1 MAANGFETRIKVQQ
15 IIQNQ
20 LPEFI
25 LEESPK
31 LSSFLKQYYI
41 SQEYQGG
48 SVDLA
53 DNLDQYIKLDNL
65 TPEVIVGFTTLTSNI
80 GVDDSTIYVD
90 STKGF
95 PQRYGLFK
103 IDDEIITYTEITENS
118 FTGCIRGFSAI
129 TNLHEDLNNEELVFE
144 TSKSSEHRSGS
155 KITNLSVLFLQE
167 FYKKI
172 KYSLTP
178 GLEDTDFTSNLN
190 VGNFIKESKSLYASK
205 GTEES
210 FRILFN
216 VLFGITP
223 KVINLDQYLIK
234 TSGSTYLRREVALA
248 ERISGNPLNL
258 IGQTIKK
265 RGDDKTSAAISEVEI
280 VTRNGKNYYKLLIFV
295 GYDDSTSFITGN
307 FNITPSTRVL
317 EEIEIGSTIV
327 TVDSTIGFPESGS
340 LIFNDSNTGLEIEIF
355 YTTKSVNQF
364 FGCYTGSSDTIEVS
378 IPTTTTLRTSGVYYG
393 YENGDLS
400 KEVELRVTGVLSN
413 LIVSEDFQ
421 YDFVPGDQIYVNY
434 LGDLIKF
441 SNSRTYKEIVAN
453 SFIYNTRSRYQIET
467 FSVSGNTLTT
477 KSEIDKVSLKVGDNI
492 EILLRNSENIVSGY
506 SDVEVVDIVN
516 KTITINASV
525 NLDPSQKYD
534 IRRNLKKASSSIIPL
549 QFSPNVL
556 CDVQNTYSEGE
567 EYLYMASNSL
577 PEYQINSSIFK
588 YNVQDFPISGYNEEL
603 GKSSI
608 IQFSSEISF
617 VTGDRVY
624 YQCSQNPIDGL
635 QNESSYFIE
644 VLPSNTEIRLY
655 TSRSFV
661 GTEEYILLG
670 DYTRGLPE
678 GQHTFVLYEQREAII
693 SPQKILR
700 KIKISPDN
708 GNTQKFEVVPGPL
721 GTLVNGVELLS
732 YKTNDK
738 IYYGPIEKVQV
749 LNGGENF
756 DVINPP
762 LLEVSYGDAKVQ
774 PVVSGSVEKV
784 FVDPQD
790 FDVDVA
796 VSVSLIGGN
805 GSGASF
811 QPVIRVSSRELSF
824 DGREFSIGGGVD
836 IDSETITFYTNHSII
851 DGQVLIYNSNNNQ
864 PLGISSIFQ
873 GSNSI
878 QNTSLVNNAAYYA
891 KVVNDK
897 TIRLHTSY
905 IDVFSGINTVG
916 FTTANTTGVHKFRTD
931 PKKSLSE
938 IRVLDGGSGYQNKK
952 LIVKNSGISTQ
963 NYSINFTN
971 HGFSDGDLIEYNYQL
986 SPISG
991 LSTSNR
997 YYILKVDDNSFRL
1010 CDAGIG
1016 GTITSNYDREN
1027 YVKITSTGSGYQYFS
1042 YPPITMV
1049 VTYASLGIGTTAYRG
1064 EINATPVVKGSI
1076 TDVYVYENGSD
1087 YGSTILNVN
1096 RTPSIVVKNGSFGQ
1110 LRPLIINGQIISVQV
1125 QYGGNNYY
1133 SVPDLIVSGD
1143 GIGATLRAIIQD
1155 GRIVDVVV
1163 INSGFGYS
1171 QENTT
1176 IIVKSAGS
1184 NSKFDLKVRSLTVN
1198 SSYKYGNQEPLY
1210 RSPSSE
1216 ILLSSNSNLQYYVGG
1231 YYQDLIDYFSDNG
1244 SEHSPIIGWA
1254 YDGNPIYGPYGYENP
1269 NDSNST
1275 PKLLQ
1280 SGYSQI
1286 QVENRPNGF
1295 SSGFFVEDFAY
1306 TGAGDLDE
1314 YNGRFCKTP
1323 EFPNGTYAYFATV
1336 EQNPSGNYVGK
1347 FPYFVGEYYRSRFI
1361 PTEVLLN
1368 QSFDFNQ
1375 SGILRNTHP
1384 YKVGD
1389 KFADN
1394 DFIIESNELVNQ
1406 KTVVESVFSGS
1417 IESFDIVS
1425 PGNNYNV
1432 GDELS
1437 FAVSGSKNDLVVG
1450 VTEIKGKEI
1459 SSIQSSTSTY
1469 NNSILTWENGS
1480 TIKITIKPNHDL
1492 IDGDRIS
1499 VSGVSTSL
1507 STLSGIYR
1515 VGVETYTATLSQ
1527 DLGNYGITGEVTDIF
1542 VSGVPSNVS
1551 IGSSIKIE
1559 NEIFTILNVYNGLLR
1574 VKRYI
1579 FSPGS
1584 SSHFAS
1590 TPIYFLP
1597 DSVSISKKTDRF
1609 NSQVDKKIFFNPTS
1623 SVGIGTSVGITINKN
1638 FTIGDIQYSV
1648 PIPTQSLYLPNHP
1661 FKTNEQVLISKP
1673 IGSADIFYS
1682 NDSTG
1687 SFVFGLFGSSNSV
1700 NVYIINKSKD
1710 FVGIST
1716 SINLTSSGGIFF
1728 ISDGDDNDQYSIE
1741 TTYYQEKASVVKN
1754 KATISLASNHSLIEG
1769 DSVSLSVKPNS
1780 FVGIGTSNS
1789 VKIKYNQVS
1798 DLLLV
1803 NPIEFGSANV
1813 NTNNNTI
1820 TLLSHGFESGDK
1832 VYYSSGGS
1840 SASGLFDGFVYFVRK
1855 IDNDT
1860 LNLCESYPDSISST
1874 AEVINISTTGG
1885 NSQELSLINPEIK
1898 VVKNNNLVFNLSDP
1912 SLSGYKFNIYY
1923 DESFGKQFVS
1933 VGSTNNFI
1941 VTGVGTAGISTDASL
1956 SIRYQNTLPER
1967 LFYNVE
1973 KGGYISTSD
1982 KDVINGSQ
1990 ITFIDSE
1997 YFGTYNIYGIS
2008 STTFDISLIDYP
2020 ENVLYTQDNCDI
2032 LEYSTKSLNASGGVS
2047 KIKIISS
2054 SEYKEIPK
2062 FTGNK
2067 KTVNG
2072 IGAYLVAKSNEIGKI
2087 KNVRIISGGFD
2098 YASDKTLRPSALFP
2112 QVASIKSSNT
2122 IERVNVEFG
2131 GNNYITPPDIVI
2143 IDSETRKLI
2152 NAGDLRSKLR
2162 GSTIESVDVVTSPS
2176 GLPSIPVDIKAVN
2189 NSNGISINLIQSSS
2203 SGLVTCILSTPISGF
2218 STDPF
2223 SIGDLIWVENI
2234 EKSGA
2239 DGTGF
2244 NSSDYGYRFFTVTN
2258 YYSNSNPGRIEYS
2271 IAGLTTNPGIAKTV
2285 QDGYATI
2292 VKSDN
2297 YPVFESVQ
2305 KHVDFFVGEKVS
2317 TDKGFGYENR
2327 DLVVAASNENFV
2339 RLIGNY
2345 ELSKEEKIRGDESFN
2360 VATIN
2365 EVKNT
2370 KGSFSVESTKK
2381 ENIGWSDETGK
2392 LSEDSQVLADNDY
2405 YQNLSYTVKSSKEW
2419 NDIVTP
2425 VNRLVHSSGLK
2436 NFSDTEILNS
2446 VAFSIDIDQ
2455 ELKNSETTII
2465 NDFIDERRVD
2475 TINNFELVTDT
2486 DINVAANTLSSKF
2499 IRFDNLKLSDYFE
2512 VRSNRVLTIDDIS
2525 QEFSSLEDAN
2535 SDFSNVYNMNESFRF
2550 NRFLIQTIG
2559 TNESNE
2565 RKVEISEVVTL
2576 NDDLNVFTLNKGNL
2590 STEDI
2595 SMGDYYGDIDELEK
2609 ILYLKFDVNDRFNL
2623 NHSIKIIN
2631 TEYKNNFP
2639 TGVDEFSVGFVKL
2652 FSTKNIVSVG
2662 STTNILSLPS
2672 SDFKSFYANIAIT
2685 CSSLSDMN
2693 YVELYVNHDD
2703 SNTYYS
2709 ELYFDS
2715 KDSESSQKFIGTFT
2729 SYLSGGVF
2737 YLDFHNS
2744 FEDTVQV
2751 VGKIIGFGSTSS
2763 GPGTYR
2769 FKLAGQSDGSE
2780 RTVIYESNYT
2790 SVSGVNTSTVLSINK
2805 DLFSSIKSTV
2815 KVSVGNSSAL
2825 HQVLLVHDG
2834 DNIFTTQYPFLS
2846 TNDTLGIGTFGA
2858 EYSGSNII
2866 LKFYSDLD
2874 PSSDI
2879 EISSFNEEFY
2889 QVLDEINVSPV
2900 LEYGSVSDK
2909 VLVTNIFGINLD
2921 DINKKDFSLFYE
2933 NTPIFMKTVD
2943 PSDTNVLDRSN
2954 GIFYVP
2960 NHFFST
2966 GEELIYRA
2974 ESTFIGVAGSA
2985 MGIGATSDHL
2995 GITTD
3000 RLPSKVYAIKINNDQ
3015 FRISTRKDFVDIGIG
3030 VTFTDI
3036 GTGNAHQFE
3045 MFKKNEK
3052 SLITINNLVQY
3063 PLAYTDLGFT
3073 LSENIGIANTVFS
3086 LSGISSVNPK
3096 DLLRIDDEYMLITN
3110 VGFGTSS
3117 IGPITFNGD
3126 FPLVEVDRGVVGSA
3140 VTDHASLSSA
3150 RIYRGSYNIV
3160 RNKIYFTDPPRGGG
3174 FYITDKDD
3182 SNLTRERAKFAGRVF
3197 LKKDYT
3203 SNQVYDNISEKFT
3216 GIGATYTLTTQ
3227 GINTVGLGTSGG
3239 NGVLFINNVFQA
3251 PTTENNSN
3259 NNFAII
3265 EVVSVS
3271 GITSVIFSGI
3281 TDDNGDLVISEYDVN
3296 ENQLPRGGMIV
3307 SLGSTIGVG
3316 YAPLVG
3322 AYTTSILNGSG
3333 TIIGFGTDINYGS
3346 GYRSPVSIAVTD
3358 LNHTGTEA
3366 SITAVVGAGGTLSF
3380 NIVDGGSGYV
3390 SPIILIP
3397 PPNYENLEVEGTF
3410 RVGIGSTTETGIG
3423 LLMNVEVGV
3432 SDRDPIPLSGKNS
3445 DGARLIRENKLLIAE
3460 DSVGRM
3466 LDAYPGFSVPGG
3478 NQNCID
3484 DIVIVL
3490 ESIAYNLEYGGNNK
3504 VYESGKIYI
3513 DNGYLVGEEE
3523 ESVFAYL
3530 QARDLAIKAIRNQ
3543 PIGITTS
3550 ATIGITTTVITG
3562 IDTSVTNIGKQ
3573 IRYLPNIIDYNTSI
3587 TDVGIGSIIINKP
3600 SLNLVS
3606 ITTSITLSE
3615 YSVLPQFFDYSIE
3628 GDISGTSGIYEPADC
3643 ADVASAIGSF
3653 VGIVTNAI
3661 TFGTLPT
3668 NKVGVAAS
3676 VFEITGFK
3684 IKRPGYGFRRGD
3696 RITPVG
3702 LVTAKELSSP
3712 IIPFELTVVD
3722 IFNDSF
3728 GAWQFGEL
3736 NYIDSIRNYQDG
3748 QRTRFPLFFNGQL
3761 ISFETNQQDQDS
3773 QLIDFDPLLI
3783 IFINGILQEPKISYQ
3798 FSGGTSFTFTTPPK
3812 SDDVVSVFFYVG
3824 TSGEDSFRVDV
3835 IETIKPGDDIQIL
3848 SSNAQLQN
3856 TKSQDTRTII
3866 DIVASDRIET
3876 NLYSGDGIDPNR
3888 LRPASWTKQKKD
3900 LFINNTVIYKSR
3912 DSIETQIYPTSKIIK
3927 DFSSTSTELFVDNS
3941 NFFNYEGENPT
3952 SFGMI
3957 IIDEYTD
3964 PVSAAITAIV
3974 SAAGTIQSLVI
3985 SDPGNGYD
3993 DLSTTIKIS
4002 APQRIGVGI
4011 GTTATANVSVS
4022 NGQIVST
4029 QIINPGF
4036 GYTFT
4041 SPPQIILSLPS
4052 PSIEIVSDSLLV
4064 NGFDG
4069 VITSISTCPGIGV
4082 PLALQFTLE
4091 RNPLS
4096 FPSLQVGYPLYI
4108 TDTNVGN
4115 GLVTVDT
4122 DDTSVVGIGTTCL
4135 DNIYYIHAFDSTTG
4149 IVTCNIRSDSNIVGI
4164 VTTGSFNYPVGR
4176 FSWGRIFGFERS
4188 LNPISISVSGKTVTS
4203 GLSTYPTVQRRQF
4216 GLRST
4221 GALKKQVNGI

>member
-48 SVDLA
+48 PVDLA

-65 TPEVIVGFTTLTSNI
+65 TPEVIVGFTTLTSNV
-80 GVDDSTIYVD
+80 GLDDTTINVD

-95 PQRYGLFK
+95 PHRYGLFK
-103 IDDEIITYTEITENS
+103 IGDEIITYTGLTENS
-118 FTGCIRGFSAI
+118 FIGCIRGFSAI
-129 TNLHEDLNNEELVFE
+129 TNLHEDLNSEELVFE
-144 TSKSSEHRSGS
+144 TSKRSTHRSGS
-155 KITNLSVLFLQE
+155 EITNLSVLFLQE

-178 GLEDTDFTSNLN
+178 GLEDTEFIPNLN
-190 VGNFIKESKSLYASK
+190 VGNFIKESKSFYRSK

-223 KVINLDQYLIK
+223 KVINLEQYLIK
-234 TSGSTYLRREVALA
+234 TSGSSYIRREVGLA

-258 IGQTIKK
+258 IGQTIRK

-280 VTRNGKNYYKLLIFV
+280 VTRGGKNYYKLLIFV
-295 GYDDSTSFITGN
+295 GYDDASSFITGN
-307 FNITPSTRVL
+307 FNITPSTRSM
-317 EEIEIGSTIV
+317 EKIEIGSTIV
-327 TVDSTIGFPESGS
+327 TVDSTIGFPENGS
-340 LIFNDSNTGLEIEIF
+340 LIFNDPNSGLEIEIF
-355 YTTKSVNQF
+355 YTDKSVNQF
-364 FGCYTGSSDTIEVS
+364 FGCYTEGNNTIQS
-378 IPTTTTLRTSGVYYG
+378 NIPTASTLRTTEVYYG
-393 YENGDLS
+393 YENGDLG
-400 KEVELRVTGVLSN
+400 KEVELRITGVLSN

-421 YDFVPGDQIYVNY
+421 YDFIPGDEIYVNY

-441 SNSRTYKEIVAN
+441 SNNRTYKEILAN
-453 SFIYNTRSRYQIET
+453 SFIYNTRSRYQIDT
-467 FSVSGNTLTT
+467 FSVSGNTITT
-477 KSEIDKVSLKVGDNI
+477 KSEIDRVSLKKGDHI

-506 SDVEVVDIVN
+506 SDVEIINIVN
-516 KTITINASV
+516 KTITINAAV
-525 NLDPSQKYD
+525 NLDQSQKYD
-534 IRRNLKKASSSIIPL
+534 LRRNLKKASSSL
-549 QFSPNVL
+549 VDLEFSPNVL
-556 CDVQNTYSEGE
+556 CDVQNTYSEDE
-567 EYLYMASNSL
+567 EYLYVASNSL

-588 YNVQDFPISGYNEEL
+588 YIVQSLPISGYNEEI

-608 IQFSSEISF
+608 VQFPSEISF

-624 YQCSQNPIDGL
+624 YQCSQDPIDGL
-635 QNESSYFIE
+635 QNETSYFVE
-644 VLPSNTEIRLY
+644 VLSSNTEIRLY

-661 GTEEYILLG
+661 GTEQYILLG

-700 KIKISPDN
+700 KIRIKPDN
-708 GNTQKFEVVPGPL
+708 GNIQKSEVVPGPL
-721 GTLVNGVELLS
+721 GTLINGVELLS

-738 IYYGPIEKVQV
+738 IYYGPIKNVEV

-756 DVINPP
+756 DVVNPP

-774 PVVSGSVEKV
+774 PVLSGSVERV

-796 VSVSLIGGN
+796 VSVSLNGGN

-836 IDSETITFYTNHSII
+836 IDSETITFYNNHSLI
-851 DGQVLIYNSNNNQ
+851 DGQALLYNSNNNQ

-878 QNTSLVNNAAYYA
+878 QSETLVNNATYYS
-891 KVVNDK
+891 KVINDK

-905 IDVFSGINTVG
+905 IDSFSGINTVG
-916 FTTANTTGVHKFRTD
+916 FTTANTTGVHKFRTE

-938 IRVLDGGSGYQNKK
+938 IRVLNGGGGYQNRK
-952 LIVKNSGISTQ
+952 LVVKNSGISTQ
-963 NYSINFTN
+963 NYSINFIN
-971 HGFSDGDLIEYNYQL
+971 HGFSNGDLVEYNYQT
-986 SPISG
+986 SSIVG
-991 LSTSNR
+991 LSTISK
-997 YYILKVDDNSFRL
+997 YYVLKIDDNSFRL
-1010 CDAGIG
+1010 CDAGIA
-1016 GTITSNYDREN
+1016 GTITSNYNREN
-1027 YVKITSTGSGYQYFS
+1027 YAKITSTGSGYQYFS
-1042 YPPITMV
+1042 YPSITMT

-1076 TDVYVYENGSD
+1076 TDVYVYEKGSD

-1096 RTPSIVVKNGSFGQ
+1096 RTPSVVVKNGSFGQ
-1110 LRPLIINGQIISVQV
+1110 VKPLIINGQIISAQV

-1143 GIGATLRAIIQD
+1143 GVGAILRAVVQD
-1155 GRIVDVVV
+1155 GKIINVIVV
-1163 INSGFGYS
+1163 NPGFGYS
-1171 QENTT
+1171 QESTS
-1176 IIVKSAGS
+1176 IIVKPSGS
-1184 NSKFDLKVRSLTVN
+1184 NSKFDVQIRSLTLN

-1210 RSPSSE
+1210 RAPSSE
-1216 ILLSSNSNLQYYVGG
+1216 ILLSSNSNLQYYIGG
-1231 YYQDLIDYFSDNG
+1231 YYQDLINYFNDNG

-1254 YDGNPIYGPYGYENP
+1254 YDGNPIYGSYGYEDP

-1286 QVENRPNGF
+1286 QVENRPNAF
-1295 SSGFFVEDFAY
+1295 SSGFFVEDFVY
-1306 TGAGDLDE
+1306 TGVGDLDE

-1347 FPYFVGEYYRSRFI
+1347 FPYFVGEYYRSRFEPI
-1361 PTEVLLN
+1361 EILLN
-1368 QSFDFNQ
+1368 QSFDFNN

-1389 KFADN
+1389 QFADN
-1394 DFIIESNELVNQ
+1394 DFIVESNELVNQ

-1425 PGNNYNV
+1425 SGNDYKV

-1437 FAVSGSKNDLVVG
+1437 FAVSGSENDLIVG
-1450 VTEIKGKEI
+1450 ITETKGKEI
-1459 SSIQSSTSTY
+1459 SSIQSSTSLY

-1480 TIKITIKPNHDL
+1480 TIRITINPNHDL
-1492 IDGDRIS
+1492 IDGDRIT

-1507 STLSGIYR
+1507 SGLSGIYR

-1527 DLGNYGITGEVTDIF
+1527 DLDNYGITGEVTDIF

-1551 IGSSIKIE
+1551 IGSSIQIQ

-1574 VKRYI
+1574 VKRYA

-1597 DSVSISKKTDRF
+1597 DSITISKKIDRF
-1609 NSQVDKKIFFNPTS
+1609 NSQSNKKIFFNPTS
-1623 SVGIGTSVGITINKN
+1623 SVGIGTSVGITVNKN
-1638 FTIGDIQYSV
+1638 FTIGDVQYSV
-1648 PIPTQSLYLPNHP
+1648 PIPTQSIYLPSHP
-1661 FKTNEQVLISKP
+1661 FKTNEQVVISKP
-1673 IGSADIFYS
+1673 SGSTDIFYS

-1687 SFVFGLFGSSNSV
+1687 AFVFGLFGSSNTA

-1710 FVGIST
+1710 FVGVGT
-1716 SINLTSSGGIFF
+1716 SIGQTSSGGIFF
-1728 ISDGDDNDQYSIE
+1728 MSDGDDNDQYAIE
-1741 TTYYQEKASVVKN
+1741 TKYYQEKANITKN

-1769 DSVSLSVKPNS
+1769 DSVSLTVKPNS
-1780 FVGIGTSNS
+1780 SVGIGTSNS
-1789 VKIKYNQVS
+1789 VRIKYNQ
-1798 DLLLV
+1798 DKGLLLV
-1803 NPIEFGSANV
+1803 NSIEFESGNV
-1813 NTNNNTI
+1813 NTTNNTI
-1820 TLLSHGFESGDK
+1820 ELFSHGLESGNK
-1832 VYYSSGGS
+1832 VYYASGGS
-1840 SASGLFDGFVYFVRK
+1840 AANGLIDGFVYFVRK
-1855 IDNDT
+1855 VDNNT
-1860 LNLCESYPDSISST
+1860 INLCESYPDSISST
-1874 AEVINISTTGG
+1874 AEVVNISTTGG
-1885 NSQELSLINPEIK
+1885 NSQELSSINPEIK
-1898 VVKNNNLVFNLSDP
+1898 VVKNNNLVFDVSDS

-1933 VGSTNNFI
+1933 TGSTSNFI
-1941 VTGVGTAGISTDASL
+1941 VTGVGTAGISTNASL

-1982 KDVINGSQ
+1982 KDVLNGSQ
-1990 ITFIDSE
+1990 ITFIESE
-1997 YFGTYNIYGIS
+1997 YSGTYNIYGIS
-2008 STTFDISLIDYP
+2008 STTFDISLIDHP
-2020 ENVLYTQDNCDI
+2020 ENTLYTQDNCDI
-2032 LEYSTKSLNASGGVS
+2032 LEYSTKSLSDSGGVS
-2047 KIKIISS
+2047 RIKIISS
-2054 SEYKEIPK
+2054 SDYKEIPK

-2067 KTVNG
+2067 KTVDG
-2072 IGAYLVAKSNEIGKI
+2072 IGAYLVAKSNNIGKV
-2087 KNVRIISGGFD
+2087 KNVRIINGGFD

-2112 QVASIKSSNT
+2112 QVLSIKSSNS

-2131 GNNYITPPDIVI
+2131 GNNYITPPDVVI
-2143 IDSETRKLI
+2143 IDSETREPILS
-2152 NAGDLRSKLR
+2152 GDLKSKLR
-2162 GSTIESVDVVTSPS
+2162 GSTVESVDVITSPS
-2176 GLPSIPVDIKAVN
+2176 GLPSIPVDIKVVN

-2223 SIGDLIWVENI
+2223 SSGDLIWVENI
-2234 EKSGA
+2234 EKSAA

-2244 NSSDYGYRFFTVTN
+2244 NSSDYGYKFFTVTN
-2258 YYSNSNPGRIEYS
+2258 YYSNSNPGRLEYS

-2285 QDGYATI
+2285 QDGYATV

-2297 YPVFESVQ
+2297 YPVFESIQ

-2327 DLVVAASNENFV
+2327 DLVVSSSNENFV
-2339 RLIGNY
+2339 RLVGNY
-2345 ELSKEEKIRGDESFN
+2345 ELTPEEKIRGDESFN

-2370 KGSFSVESTKK
+2370 KGSFDIQSTKRT
-2381 ENIGWSDETGK
+2381 NIGWDDETGK

-2405 YQNLSYTVKSSKEW
+2405 YQNLSYSVKSPKEW
-2419 NDIVTP
+2419 DTIVTP

-2436 NFSDTEILNS
+2436 NFSDTEILKS
-2446 VAFSIDIDQ
+2446 TSFSLEQ
-2455 ELKNSETTII
+2455 EPKDSETILI

-2486 DINVAANTLSSKF
+2486 DINVAANPLSSKF
-2499 IRFDNLKLSDYFE
+2499 IRFDNLRLSDYFE
-2512 VRSNRVLTIDDIS
+2512 VRSNRVLIIDDIS
-2525 QEFSSLEDAN
+2525 DEFSSLEDDNA
-2535 SDFSNVYNMNESFRF
+2535 DFNNVYVMNGSLRF

-2565 RKVEISEVVTL
+2565 RKVELSEIVTL
-2576 NDDLNVFTLNKGNL
+2576 NDDINVFTLNKGNL
-2590 STEDI
+2590 FTEDT
-2595 SMGDYYGDIDELEK
+2595 SMGDYYGDIDELANV
-2609 ILYLKFDVNDRFNL
+2609 LYLRFDVNDIYNL

-2631 TEYKNNFP
+2631 TEYKNNLP
-2639 TGVDEFSVGFVKL
+2639 IGNDEVSVGFIKL
-2652 FSTKNIVSVG
+2652 ISTKNIVSIG
-2662 STTNILSLPS
+2662 NTTNILSLPS
-2672 SDFKSFYANIAIT
+2672 SQFDSFYANLSIT
-2685 CSSLSDMN
+2685 CSSLSNMN

-2715 KDSESSQKFIGTFT
+2715 KDGQDSQKFIGTFT
-2729 SYLSGGVF
+2729 SYLSGGVLH
-2737 YLDFHNS
+2737 LDFYNS
-2744 FEDTVQV
+2744 FEDTVQI
-2751 VGKIIGFGSTSS
+2751 VGKTVGFGSTSS
-2763 GPGTYR
+2763 GSGTYR
-2769 FKLAGQSDGSE
+2769 FKLPGQSDGSE
-2780 RTVIYESNYT
+2780 RTVVYKSNST
-2790 SVSGVNTSTVLSINK
+2790 NVSGVNTANVFSVNK
-2805 DLFSSIKSTV
+2805 DLFSSLKSTI
-2815 KVSVGNSSAL
+2815 KVSVGSSSAL

-2866 LKFYSDLD
+2866 LKFYSDLS
-2874 PSSDI
+2874 PSSNI
-2879 EISSFNEEFY
+2879 EISSLNEEFY
-2889 QVLDEINVSPV
+2889 QDLDEINTPPV

-2909 VLVTNIFGINLD
+2909 ILATNVFGLNLD
-2921 DINKKDFSLFYE
+2921 DINRKDFSLFYE

-2943 PSDTNVLDRSN
+2943 PSDTSVLDRSN

-2974 ESTFIGVAGSA
+2974 ESTFIGVAGSS
-2985 MGIGATSDHL
+2985 MGIGSTSDYL
-2995 GITTD
+2995 GITTN

-3015 FRISTRKDFVDIGIG
+3015 FRISTRKNFADVGIG
-3030 VTFTDI
+3030 VTFTDV

-3052 SLITINNLVQY
+3052 SIITINNLVQY
-3063 PLAYTDLGFT
+3063 PLSYTDLGFT

-3086 LSGISSVNPK
+3086 LSGISDVNPK

-3110 VGFGTSS
+3110 VGLGTSS
-3117 IGPITFNGD
+3117 IGPITFDGNY
-3126 FPLVEVDRGVVGSA
+3126 PLVQVDRGAVGSA
-3140 VTDHASLSSA
+3140 ATVHIASSPA

-3160 RNKIYFTDPPRGGG
+3160 KNKIYFTDPPRGSG

-3182 SNLTRERAKFAGRVF
+3182 SNLTRERALFSGRVF

-3216 GIGATYTLTTQ
+3216 GIGATYTLTAQ

-3239 NGVLFINNVFQA
+3239 NGVLFINNIFQA

-3271 GITSVIFSGI
+3271 GITSVIFSGV
-3281 TDDNGDLVISEYDVN
+3281 TDESGNLVLSDFDVN
-3296 ENQLPRGGMIV
+3296 QNQLPRGGMII
-3307 SLGSTIGVG
+3307 SLGSTVGVG

-3322 AYTTSILNGSG
+3322 AYVTSILNGSG
-3333 TIIGFGTDINYGS
+3333 TIIGFGTNINHGS

-3358 LNHTGTEA
+3358 SNHTGTAA
-3366 SITAVVGAGGTLSF
+3366 SITASVGVGGTLSF
-3380 NIVDGGSGYV
+3380 NIVNGGSGYV
-3390 SPIILIP
+3390 SPTILISP
-3397 PPNYENLEVEGTF
+3397 PSYENLEVEGTF
-3410 RVGIGSTTETGIG
+3410 RVGIGSTTETGVG
-3423 LLMNVEVGV
+3423 LLMNIEVGV
-3432 SDRDPIPLSGKNS
+3432 SDRDPIPLSGRNS
-3445 DGARLIRENKLLIAE
+3445 DAARLIRSNKEVIAE
-3460 DSVGRM
+3460 ESVGRM
-3466 LDAYPGFSVPGG
+3466 LAYYPGFAVPGG
-3478 NQNCID
+3478 NQSCTD
-3484 DIVIVL
+3484 DIEIVL

-3513 DNGYLVGEEE
+3513 DNGYLAGEEE
-3523 ESVFAYL
+3523 QSVYAYV
-3530 QARDLAIKAIRNQ
+3530 QARDLAINAMRN
-3543 PIGITTS
+3543 IGIGVSTA
-3550 ATIGITTTVITG
+3550 ATIGITTTIITG
-3562 IDTSVTNIGKQ
+3562 INTSGISTGRQVRSLSNIIQFDTSITNIG
-3573 IRYLPNIIDYNTSI
+3573 
-3587 TDVGIGSIIINKP
+3587 VGSIFINKS
-3600 SLNLVS
+3600 SLNTGS
-3606 ITTSITLSE
+3606 ITTSITISQ
-3615 YSVLPQFFDYSIE
+3615 YSNLPQSFDTTIE
-3628 GDISGTSGIYEPADC
+3628 GDISGSPGVYNSNDC
-3643 ADVASAIGSF
+3643 DDVASAIGSF

-3661 TFGTLPT
+3661 AFDTLPA
-3668 NKVGVAAS
+3668 NKVGAAGS
-3676 VFEITGFK
+3676 TFEITGFK

-3696 RITPVG
+3696 KIVPVG

-3712 IIPFELTVVD
+3712 LIPFELTVID

-3728 GAWQFGEL
+3728 GAWQFGQL
-3736 NYIDSIRNYQDG
+3736 NYIDSVANYQDG

-3761 ISFETNQQDQDS
+3761 ISFEINSNDQDS

-3783 IFINGILQEPKISYQ
+3783 IFINGILQEPKKSYQ
-3798 FSGGTSFTFTTPPK
+3798 FNGGTSFTFTTPPK
-3812 SDDVVSVFFYVG
+3812 SDDVISVFFYVG

-3835 IETIKPGDDIQIL
+3835 IETIKPGDNIQIL
-3848 SSNAQLQN
+3848 SNNAQLQD

-3866 DIVASDRIET
+3866 DIVASDKIET

-3927 DFSSTSTELFVDNS
+3927 DFSSTSTELFVDDAR
-3941 NFFNYEGENPT
+3941 FFNYEEESPV

-3964 PVSAAITAIV
+3964 PVSVAITAIV
-3974 SAAGTIQSLVI
+3974 SAAGTVQSLVI
-3985 SDPGNGYD
+3985 GDPGNGYD
-3993 DLSTTIKIS
+3993 NVSTTIKIS
-4002 APQRIGVGI
+4002 APQRIGVGV
-4011 GTTATANVSVS
+4011 GTTATATVTVS
-4022 NGQIVST
+4022 NGQISST
-4029 QIINPGF
+4029 QITNPGF

-4041 SPPQIILSLPS
+4041 SPPQVILSLPS
-4052 PSIEIVSDSLLV
+4052 PSIEIVLDSLV
-4064 NGFDG
+4064 VSGFDG

-4082 PLALQFTLE
+4082 PLALKFTLE
-4091 RNPLS
+4091 RDPLS
-4096 FPSLQVGYPLYI
+4096 FPFLQVGYPMYI
-4108 TDTNVGN
+4108 TDTRVGR
-4115 GLVTVDT
+4115 GVTSVDT
-4122 DDTSVVGIGTTCL
+4122 SNNSVIGIGTTCL
-4135 DNIYYIHAFDSTTG
+4135 DNIYYIHAFDPVTG
-4149 IVTCNIRSDSNIVGI
+4149 IATCNIRANTNVVGI
-4164 VTTGSFNYPVGR
+4164 ATTGTFNNPVGR

-4188 LNPISISVSGKTVTS
+4188 LNPISIGVTGKTVSS
-4203 GLSTYPTVQRRQF
+4203 GLGTYPTIQRRQF